1 MPLGSCVS
9 PVIVLI
15 NHSCD
20 PNAVVVFP
28 RAGITKEDEPL
39 MQVITLKNITVDD
52 EVNRLAVFFPFSQL
66 IYTQILTAY
75 IDTTLPHDVRQKL
88 LREI

>member
-1 MPLGSCVS
+1 
-9 PVIVLI
+9 VLI

-52 EVNRLAVFFPFSQL
+52 EVNRLAVFFPFSRL